1 MHILFLQNYP
11 DSPAGIL
18 WEEAQAL
25 GARCT
30 LLKTHES
37 PDEAAAE
44 VPTTMTGY
52 DGLVVLGGAMSVM
65 EAGDHPFVS
74 ATQSLIGHCDQ
85 VNKPVLGICLGS
97 QLLADHYG
105 GAVRRLDAVQ
115 FGFLPVSFHSQTQN
129 DPLFHGIS
137 DTVHFMAWHQ
147 DTFSVPDGAA
157 HLASREPALGQVIR
171 VGEFQ
176 WGIQFHL
183 ETTPD
188 TIRDWAALRAT
199 ELGVDSTSF
208 VQAVEQDIATHYAG
222 QESFTRQLMGRW
234 LELCGAKNKRH

>member
-11 DSPAGIL
+11 DSPAGLL

-25 GARCT
+25 GAQCT
-30 LLKTHES
+30 LLKTHAS
-37 PDEAAAE
+37 PEEAAAD
-44 VPTTMTGY
+44 VPATMAGY
-52 DGLVVLGGAMSVM
+52 DGLVVLGGAMGLD
-65 EAGDHPFVS
+65 EAGDHPFMG
-74 ATQSLIGHCDQ
+74 ATQALIGHCDH

-97 QLLADHYG
+97 QLLAHHYG
-105 GAVRRLDAVQ
+105 GAVTQLDAVQ
-115 FGFLPVSFHSQTQN
+115 FGFLPVNFHDETKS

-137 DTVHFMAWHQ
+137 DTMHFMAWHQ
-147 DTFSVPDGAA
+147 NTFSIPEGAA
-157 HLASREPALGQVIR
+157 HLASREPAPGQVIR
-171 VGEFQ
+171 MGTLQ

-199 ELGVDSTSF
+199 ELGMDPAPF
-208 VQAVEQDIATHYAG
+208 VQAVEQDMATHYAD

-234 LELCGAKNKRH
+234 LGLCADEK